1 MEMTIK
7 INGHPYRINVYD
19 NQTTEEVIKHLPEE
33 LVMEDL
39 NNNEKYASLN
49 INFPTNAEEIE
60 KIYKGD
66 VMLYESNTLVIFYKD
81 FETSY
86 SYTPVGKIDDP
97 DNLKEVVGSGQIVV
111 QFLTATT

>member
-1 MEMTIK
+1 MEITMK
-7 INGHPYRINVYD
+7 INGHLYRMNVYD
-19 NQTTEEVIKHLPEE
+19 NQTTKEVIKHLPEE

-49 INFPTNAEEIE
+49 RNFPTNAEEVG

-66 VMLYESNTLVIFYKD
+66 VMLFGSDTLVIFYND

-86 SYTPVGKIDDP
+86 SYTPVGKINDP

-111 QFLTATT
+111 QF